1 MRVIHI
7 TVKTKETQR
16 LRIWSMLSPFVVT
29 KKIPSIMELPL
40 NVDPM
45 FGNGPFNKI
54 ICYPDNLTTE
64 TFLACASCLAARAAD
79 PPETVRR
86 LDVSRTCENRAV
98 KQQTCVCSLFLC
110 LLYVVPAFAQQS
122 RICRRPSTLS
132 SCSIWLRMKA
142 QRPDDWSK
150 LRRLRLHKKNRSL
163 WHLSLCCLQLLRM
176 TAEHELADLSL
187 DSPPAVETS
196 TCNVGEAFRF
206 TAPSPDVDG
215 CDRETLSSD

>member
-7 TVKTKETQR
+7 TVKTEETQR
-16 LRIWSMLSPFVVT
+16 LRIWSMLSPFVAT
-29 KKIPSIMELPL
+29 KKIPSIMELPV

-45 FGNGPFNKI
+45 FGNGLFNKI
-54 ICYPDNLTTE
+54 IRYTDNLTTE

-98 KQQTCVCSLFLC
+98 KNKHCVFPVFC

-142 QRPDDWSK
+142 NAQKIGPNSVGFVCT
-150 LRRLRLHKKNRSL
+150 KKTDHSGI
-163 WHLSLCCLQLLRM
+163 SACVAC
-176 TAEHELADLSL
+176 S
-187 DSPPAVETS
+187 
-196 TCNVGEAFRF
+196 F
-206 TAPSPDVDG
+206 
-215 CDRETLSSD
+215 